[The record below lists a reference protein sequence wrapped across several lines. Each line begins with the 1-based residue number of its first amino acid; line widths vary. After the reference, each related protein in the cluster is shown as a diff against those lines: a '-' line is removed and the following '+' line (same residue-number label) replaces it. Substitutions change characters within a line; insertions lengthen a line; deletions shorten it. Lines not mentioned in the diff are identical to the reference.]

1 MIDHATG
8 VMIRSMFLSFGQ
20 QLYSDQ
26 RIAGS
31 LFHACCEE
39 ARDLTLLDGGHA
51 ATLTLVIAQIR
62 SIGEFAEDAVSK
74 MLDAI
79 CILIRCPQV
88 AAAGVAAE
96 RCRWMRSG
104 FFSAG

>member
-1 MIDHATG
+1 MTDHATG

-39 ARDLTLLDGGHA
+39 ARDLTLLEA
-51 ATLTLVIAQIR
+51 MRRLLTLVIAQIR
-62 SIGEFAEDAVSK
+62 SIGEFVEDVVSK

-79 CILIRCPQV
+79 CIRIRRPQV